1 MRMRQASNHPDL
13 VTKKGLVASNEK
25 VDTLVC
31 GICQEPAEDAIMSK
45 CKHTFCREDIQQYI
59 LSSMDPSP
67 KCPVCFRTL
76 NIDLSQP
83 EIQPADSVDTDRK
96 MRSSIINYLDMSRW
110 RSSTKIEALVEEL
123 NNLRAKDATIKS
135 IVFSQ
140 FVNFLDLVH
149 WRLQRSGFTCVK
161 LDGRMGPQQR
171 ANIIAAFNSNPKIT
185 VFLIS
190 LKAGGELGE

>member
-13 VTKKGLVASNEK
+13 VTKKALIAGNQKA
-25 VDTLVC
+25 DTLVC
-31 GICQEPAEDAIMSK
+31 GICQEPAEDAIISK
-45 CKHTFCREDIQQYI
+45 CKHVFCREDIQQY
-59 LSSMDPSP
+59 LEGCADPSP
-67 KCPVCFRTL
+67 KCPVCFRNL

-83 EIQPADSVDTDRK
+83 EIQPTDSADMDRK

-110 RSSTKIEALVEEL
+110 RSSSKIEALVEEL
-123 NNLRAKDATIKS
+123 TNLRSRDATVKS

-161 LDGRMGPQQR
+161 LDGRMSPQQVW
-171 ANIIAAFNSNPKIT
+171 F
-185 VFLIS
+185 
-190 LKAGGELGE
+190 ED